1 MKKLLLSFS
10 LLFAIGS
17 INAQSL
23 YTYGFNNGTAGLTTD
38 GWVRTNQSSPATA
51 TLWGIPTAAPT
62 ATFSGGAQSLPAI
75 SFALVNFTSVGV
87 LTPGGTTPSTGSGPI
102 SNWLISPSITVQN
115 GDVISFYSRL
125 GQNATSTT
133 TEYPDRLQLRM
144 STDGGFTTDPSTGPT
159 DVGTF
164 TNLLV
169 DINPNLVTG
178 IYPRIWTNYT
188 YTVTGLSSPTDVK
201 FGFRYF
207 VNDGG
212 QDGANSN
219 IIGIDT
225 FSVDRPLATESFFTQ
240 NFKVYPNPAT
250 TVVNLSS
257 KNNTTINQ
265 VQITDLNGRVIKSIA
280 VNEVAT
286 QINIADLNS
295 GVYFL
300 KATSNNG
307 VGVTKIVKK

>member
-10 LLFAIGS
+10 LVFAIGS
-17 INAQSL
+17 TNAQSL
-23 YTYGFNNGTAGLTTD
+23 YTYGFDGVTADLATA
-38 GWVRTNQSSPATA
+38 GWVRTNQSTPATA
-51 TLWGIPTAAPT
+51 TLWGIPSAAPT
-62 ATFSGGAQSLPAI
+62 TTFAGGGQAGGAI
-75 SFALVNFTSVGV
+75 SFALVNYT
-87 LTPGGTTPSTGSGPI
+87 STGTLTATGATGTGTI
-102 SNWLISPSITVQN
+102 SNWLISPSITVEN
-115 GDVISFYSRL
+115 GDIVSFYTRI
-125 GQNATSTT
+125 GRNSTT
-133 TEYPDRLQLRM
+133 GLASYADNLELRM
-144 STDGGFTTDPSTGPT
+144 STNGGFTTDPSTGSA
-159 DVGTF
+159 DVGDY

-169 DINPNLVTG
+169 EVNPALNLTS
-178 IYPRIWTNYT
+178 YPLTWFKYSYT
-188 YTVTGLSSPTDVK
+188 ITGLSGPTEAK
-201 FGFRYF
+201 FGFRYY
-207 VNDGG
+207 VTNGG
-212 QDGANSN
+212 NDGANSD

-250 TVVNLSS
+250 TVVNLSG

-280 VNEVAT
+280 VNEVTT